1 MNLKAFLTLLQKGQ
15 FFLLLQI
22 TRLMKPFYQLGY
34 IAALVEHGYFDI
46 LSAGPASLEKLM
58 AESGINE
65 KNGSAFHAWL
75 QAGSRLKIL
84 RLDKGQYHLNG
95 LAKSLAAIPE
105 NDALLAIIQE
115 IATLH
120 HKLILY
126 TPEKLKSGE
135 KWSLDD
141 QDGEVVARSSRIV
154 EPFQT
159 AMIQSLFPK
168 DEPVHLLEVGCGSGI
183 YIKEAAMHNQ
193 RLTAVGVDLQ
203 EDVVEMARTNIKRW
217 QVQDRVRIENGDIRE
232 KNYESEFDIVTLY
245 NNIYY
250 FPVPERVALLEHL
263 KAFLKPGGS
272 LILVTGCQGG
282 QPLME
287 MLNLWG
293 AATEGADRLP
303 APDEMAA
310 QMQAAGFERVQ
321 AKNFMPGDSFYYFV
335 GYRKG

>member
-1 MNLKAFLTLLQKGQ
+1 MNLKAFLTFLQKGQ

-22 TRLMKPFYQLGY
+22 TRLMTPFYQLGY
-34 IAALVEHGYFDI
+34 ITALVKHGFFDI
-46 LSAGPASLEKLM
+46 LSAEPASLEKLM
-58 AESGINE
+58 DESGIAE
-65 KNGSAFHAWL
+65 KNGSAFRAWL
-75 QAGSRLKIL
+75 QAGLRLKML
-84 RLDKGQYHLNG
+84 RLDEGHYQLNG
-95 LAKSLAAIPE
+95 LAKSLAGIPK

-120 HKLILY
+120 YKLILH
-126 TPEKLKSGE
+126 TPAKLRAGE

-168 DEPVHLLEVGCGSGI
+168 DAPIHLLEVGCGSGI

-193 RLTAVGVDLQ
+193 RLTALGVELQ
-203 EDVVEMARTNIKRW
+203 ADVVGMARSNMAGW
-217 QVQDRVRIENGDIRE
+217 QLQGRVRIEEGDIRE
-232 KNYESEFDIVTLY
+232 KNFEREFDIVTLY

-250 FPVPERVALLEHL
+250 FPVSERVALLEHL
-263 KAFLKPGGS
+263 KAFLKPGGF
-272 LILVTGCQGG
+272 LIIVTGCQGG

-303 APDEMAA
+303 APDEMVA

-321 AKNFMPGDSFYYFV
+321 AKNFMPGDAFYRFV
-335 GYRKG
+335 GYRKS

>member
-1 MNLKAFLTLLQKGQ
+1 MNFKAFLTLLQKGQ

-22 TRLMKPFYQLGY
+22 TRLMTPFYQLGY
-34 IAALVEHGYFDI
+34 IAALFEHGFFD
-46 LSAGPASLEKLM
+46 LLAAEPASLKKLM
-58 AESGINE
+58 DETGINAE
-65 KNGSAFHAWL
+65 NESALHAWL
-75 QAGSRLKIL
+75 QAGSRLKML
-84 RLDKGQYHLNG
+84 RLDDGQYQLNG
-95 LAKSLAAIPE
+95 LAKNLSNIPE

-120 HKLILY
+120 HKLILH
-126 TPEKLKSGE
+126 TPAKLKSGE
-135 KWSLDD
+135 KWALDD

-168 DEPVHLLEVGCGSGI
+168 DVPIRLLEVGCGSGI

-193 RLTAVGVDLQ
+193 RLTALGVELQ
-203 EDVVEMARTNIKRW
+203 EDVAGMARKNLKGW
-217 QVQDRVRIENGDIRE
+217 QLQGRVRIESGDVRE
-232 KNYESEFDIVTLY
+232 KKYESEFDIVTLY

-263 KAFLKPGGS
+263 KAFLKPGGF

-303 APDEMAA
+303 AANEMVA

-321 AKNFMPGDSFYYFV
+321 AKNFMPGDAFYRFV
-335 GYRKG
+335 GYRKS